1 MEQMTLHSTQGRL
14 LPIGLEFPKSVF
26 DVSIAF
32 DAHLRATRAVEYF
45 PIPTGFAELDEILG
59 GGLHPETLML
69 VGGPPGAGKTIFAL
83 QVARNIAAM
92 HDALACVVCFEH
104 SEVQLYQRL
113 LCMESALGDSRDEAI
128 TLQDIRA
135 VMGERDASLQLLLDA
150 SPFAREAWSRL
161 VMYWER
167 LFLVKGHPAK
177 TTLSVLEMYL
187 THLQARGERV
197 VLFVDHLQKVPVPY
211 TGVESSPEKQIRV
224 VTEGL
229 KNLALAHRVPI
240 VAIAA
245 SDTEG
250 LKNER
255 VRFQDL
261 WGGSSVQ
268 YEPDV
273 AVMLNRGE
281 RDEIVLSVDKN
292 RMGASGV
299 QNTLELDGAHFV
311 LRPKGSERFVMGLD
325 K

>member
-14 LPIGLEFPKSVF
+14 LPIGLEFPQSVF

-32 DAHLRATRAVEYF
+32 DAHLQTTRAVDYL
-45 PIPTGFAELDEILG
+45 PIPTGFTELDKILG
-59 GGLHPETLML
+59 GGLHPESLML

-92 HDALACVVCFEH
+92 QDALACVVCFEH

-113 LCMESALGDSRDEAI
+113 LCMESALGDLSGNGI
-128 TLQDIRA
+128 TLDDIRA
-135 VMGERDASLQLLLDA
+135 VMGEQNASLQMLLDT
-150 SPFAREAWSRL
+150 SPSARATWSRL
-161 VMYWER
+161 VWYWER
-167 LFLVKGHPAK
+167 LFLVKGHPTK
-177 TTLSVLEMYL
+177 TTLNVLEQYL

-197 VLFVDHLQKVPVPY
+197 VLFVDYLQKVPVPY
-211 TGVESSPEKQIRV
+211 SGVELSPEKQIRI

-245 SDTEG
+245 ADTEG
-250 LKNER
+250 LKNEH

-273 AVMLNRGE
+273 AVMLNRGRE
-281 RDEIVLSVDKN
+281 NEIVMSVEKN
-292 RMGASGV
+292 RMGAAGV
-299 QNTLELDGAHFV
+299 QNMLELDGAHFV
-311 LRPKGSERFVMGLD
+311 LHPKR
-325 K
+325 

>member
-1 MEQMTLHSTQGRL
+1 MERMTLHSAQGRL

-32 DAHLRATRAVEYF
+32 DAHLQATRAVEYL
-45 PIPTGFAELDEILG
+45 PIPTGFTELDEILG
-59 GGLHPETLML
+59 GGLHPESLML
-69 VGGPPGAGKTIFAL
+69 VGGPPGVGKTIFAL

-92 HDALACVVCFEH
+92 QDMLACVVCFEH

-113 LCMESALGDSRDEAI
+113 LCMESALGDSRDDAI

-135 VMGERDASLQLLLDA
+135 VMGEHNANLQMLLDT
-150 SPFAREAWSRL
+150 SPSAREAWSRL
-161 VMYWER
+161 VRYWER
-167 LFLVKGHPAK
+167 LFLVKGHPTK
-177 TTLSVLEMYL
+177 TTLNVLETYL

-197 VLFVDHLQKVPVPY
+197 VLFVDYLQKVPVPY
-211 TGVESSPEKQIRV
+211 TGVELAPEKQIRI

-250 LKNER
+250 LKQER

-273 AVMLNRGE
+273 AVMLNRGT
-281 RDEIVLSVDKN
+281 RNEIVMSVEKN
-292 RMGASGV
+292 RIGPLGV
-299 QNTLELDGAHFV
+299 QKTLELDGAHFV
-311 LRPKGSERFVMGLD
+311 MCPKT
-325 K
+325 

>member
-1 MEQMTLHSTQGRL
+1 MAAVKGRMERFTL
-14 LPIGLEFPKSVF
+14 PVGLEFPKSVF

-32 DAHLRATRAVEYF
+32 DAHLQATRAIEYL
-45 PIPTGFAELDEILG
+45 PIPTGFLELDEILG
-59 GGLHPETLML
+59 GGLHPEALML

-92 HDALACVVCFEH
+92 HDAFACVVCFEH

-113 LCMESALGDSRDEAI
+113 LCMESALGDSPDDGI
-128 TLQDIRA
+128 TLDDIRA
-135 VMGERDASLQLLLDA
+135 VMGEQNANLQLLLDT
-150 SPFAREAWSRL
+150 SLSAREAWSRL

-167 LFLVKGHPAK
+167 LFLVKGHPTK
-177 TTLSVLEMYL
+177 TTLNVLEMYL
-187 THLQARGERV
+187 THLQARGKRV
-197 VLFVDHLQKVPVPY
+197 VLFVDYLQKVPVPY
-211 TGVESSPEKQIRV
+211 TGVELSPEKQIRI

-255 VRFQDL
+255 VQFQDL

-273 AVMLNRGE
+273 AVMLNRGVGN
-281 RDEIVLSVDKN
+281 EIVMSLEKN
-292 RMGASGV
+292 RMGATAS
-299 QNTLELDGAHFV
+299 NARFELGGAQFA
-311 LRPKGSERFVMGLD
+311 LYPIESDQRII
-325 K
+325 

>member
-1 MEQMTLHSTQGRL
+1 MERMTLQSTQGRL

-32 DAHLRATRAVEYF
+32 DAHLRATRAFEYL
-45 PIPTGFAELDEILG
+45 PIPTGFTELDEILG
-59 GGLHPETLML
+59 GGLHPENLML

-83 QVARNIAAM
+83 QIARNIAAM
-92 HDALACVVCFEH
+92 QDALACVVCFEH

-113 LCMESALGDSRDEAI
+113 LCMESALGDSSDDAI

-135 VMGERDASLQLLLDA
+135 VMGEPNASLQMLLDA
-150 SPFAREAWSRL
+150 SPSARETWSRL

-167 LFLVKGHPAK
+167 LFLIKGHPTK
-177 TTLSVLEMYL
+177 TTLSVLEQYL
-187 THLQARGERV
+187 THLQMRGERV
-197 VLFVDHLQKVPVPY
+197 VLFVDYLQKVPVPY
-211 TGVESSPEKQIRV
+211 TGVELSPEKQIRV

-261 WGGSSVQ
+261 WGGLSVQ

-281 RDEIVLSVDKN
+281 GNDIVMSVDKN
-292 RMGASGV
+292 RMGATHRRVIFSLHG
-299 QNTLELDGAHFV
+299 ESFV
-311 LRPKGSERFVMGLD
+311 FIEI
-325 K
+325 

>member
-1 MEQMTLHSTQGRL
+1 MERIT
-14 LPIGLEFPKSVF
+14 LPIGLDYPKNVF

-32 DAHLRATRAVEYF
+32 DAHLKETRAFEYL

-59 GGLHPETLML
+59 GGLHPENLML
-69 VGGPPGAGKTIFAL
+69 VGGSPGTGKTIFAL

-104 SEVQLYQRL
+104 SEGQLYQRL
-113 LCMESALGDSRDEAI
+113 LCMESALGNSDSDGI
-128 TLQDIRA
+128 TLEDIRA

-150 SPFAREAWSRL
+150 SPSARAAWSRL
-161 VMYWER
+161 VQYWER
-167 LFLVKGHPAK
+167 LFLVKGHPSK
-177 TTLSVLEMYL
+177 TTLHVLEQYL

-197 VLFVDHLQKVPVPY
+197 VLFVDYLQKVPVPY
-211 TGVESSPEKQIRV
+211 TGVELSPEKQIRI

-250 LKNER
+250 LKNEH

-273 AVMLNRGE
+273 AVMLNRGRE
-281 RDEIVLSVDKN
+281 NEIVLSVEKN
-292 RMGASGV
+292 RMGASGL
-299 QNTLELDGAHFV
+299 QKRLELDGAHFV
-311 LRPKGSERFVMGLD
+311 LRQNA
-325 K
+325 

>member
-1 MEQMTLHSTQGRL
+1 MERIT
-14 LPIGLEFPKSVF
+14 LPIGLDYPKNVF

-32 DAHLRATRAVEYF
+32 DAHLQATRAFEYS
-45 PIPTGFAELDEILG
+45 PIPTGFTELDEILG
-59 GGLHPETLML
+59 GGLHPEALML
-69 VGGPPGAGKTIFAL
+69 VGGPPGVGKTIFML

-113 LCMESALGDSRDEAI
+113 LCMESALGNPESDAI
-128 TLQDIRA
+128 TLKDIRA
-135 VMGERDASLQLLLDA
+135 VMGEQNANLQLLLDM
-150 SPFAREAWSRL
+150 SPSAREAWSRL
-161 VMYWER
+161 VQYWER
-167 LFLVKGHPAK
+167 LFLVKGHPTK
-177 TTLSVLEMYL
+177 TTLHVLEQYL

-197 VLFVDHLQKVPVPY
+197 VLFVDYLQKVPVLY
-211 TGVESSPEKQIRV
+211 TGIELSPEKQIRI

-229 KNLALAHRVPI
+229 KNLALAHRVPV

-273 AVMLNRGE
+273 AVMLNRGNAN
-281 RDEIVLSVDKN
+281 EIVVSAEKN
-292 RMGASGV
+292 RMGAT
-299 QNTLELDGAHFV
+299 NAELRFALAGQSFA
-311 LRPKGSERFVMGLD
+311 LRFLRA
-325 K
+325 